1 MGILAVL
8 HIWVRRILAKICSQ
22 LTMTD
27 LSWSWKKFESWNLKS
42 GGAADWAL
50 SLRGFSDFDL
60 QLTGVTD
67 CTLAGAW
74 VRIIKQMRL
83 WDGFWWQDWT
93 LNWVIWPGSDIHW
106 AIADGWVCWSGSL
119 GGWGQRLHS
128 SAGRSYGFGCMMV
141 HGCKLISTAG
151 QGYNSVSMISWGY
164 RPCFL
169 VSFISGSTLYSY
181 RDWTLRLVELLYT
194 LWSGRLELI
203 GLIPFQAK
211 AYNRVCSLARILA
224 RDSKRAKLSTVLPT
238 LLEWLVQ
245 LSVN

>member
-1 MGILAVL
+1 
-8 HIWVRRILAKICSQ
+8 
-22 LTMTD
+22 
-27 LSWSWKKFESWNLKS
+27 
-42 GGAADWAL
+42 
-50 SLRGFSDFDL
+50 
-60 QLTGVTD
+60 
-67 CTLAGAW
+67 
-74 VRIIKQMRL
+74 MRL

-106 AIADGWVCWSGSL
+106 AIAYGWVCRSGSL

-169 VSFISGSTLYSY
+169 VSFISGSALYSY

-224 RDSKRAKLSTVLPT
+224 RDSRRANCQLCFLHYWNDWFNSQWIRDIGLVIHQQESGITTQICDLVVVSSTF
-238 LLEWLVQ
+238 LLCL
-245 LSVN
+245 